1 MSNSKKMDTE
11 SDQHNKDAESKT
23 DKEPSEFIIGLV
35 TFIVF
40 LVFMTVWMYFGL
52 KE

>member
-1 MSNSKKMDTE
+1 MSDSKKMDTE
-11 SDQHNKDAESKT
+11 SDQSRRDDESKS